1 MDMQVTQ
8 RVEFECCYLQPDRLN
23 AHRYKVEAT
32 VFAPQRYH
40 DTGQV
45 IEFSE
50 LRRIMRTCVPD
61 NAFVYCAGDTGG
73 ISSDIAVVLKRA
85 NYPTWCL
92 STLVTAESLCEH
104 IATTLQ
110 DRLTFEYPGVT
121 VQEVKL
127 RETTDSFV
135 VWRRK

>member
-8 RVEFECCYLQPDRLN
+8 RVEFECCYLQPSRLN

-50 LRRIMRTCVPD
+50 LRRIMKACVPD
-61 NAFVYCAGDTGG
+61 NTFLYCADDPED
-73 ISSDIAVVLKRA
+73 ISSDVAIVLIRA
-85 NYPTWCL
+85 NYPTRRL
-92 STLVTAESLCEH
+92 SSPITAESLCEH

-110 DRLTFEYPGVT
+110 DRLTFEYPGVI

-127 RETTDSFV
+127 RETADSFV
-135 VWRRK
+135 VWNRK